1 MKRMTP
7 EEAREW
13 RARSVAGYQASRSYH
28 QRQLDVEM
36 QEPEFAAEYTRARK
50 RLLKRA
56 EKPQEGSQRARKA
69 AEAAEYRRNREQ
81 RLVRA
86 RGRCEFLVNP
96 DMPTSRCTAPAT
108 QTHHVVRRSHNL
120 DHSVENL
127 LACCGTHHALIH
139 RNVEWAK
146 AHGYIRT
153 DWPQIDN
160 GEHGA

>member
-1 MKRMTP
+1 MYAVRAGDCSVWVVREVHGVATVKRMTSQ
-7 EEAREW
+7 EAREW
-13 RARSVAGYQASRSYH
+13 RARSVA
-28 QRQLDVEM
+28 
-36 QEPEFAAEYTRARK
+36 EYRR
-50 RLLKRA
+50 KRA
-56 EKPQEGSQRARKA
+56 EKPQEGTQRARKA
-69 AEAAEYRRNREQ
+69 AEVAEYRRNREQ

-127 LACCGTHHALIH
+127 LVCCGTHHARIH
-139 RNVEWAK
+139 RDVEWAK
-146 AHGYIRT
+146 ARGYIQTAWR
-153 DWPQIDN
+153 QLDN